1 MDEEQL
7 IDAVRQTLAYA
18 NRMRGNTTDEDL
30 AEKMI
35 WRLED
40 IVETYDGSK

>member
-1 MDEEQL
+1 MDDGWLIEQ
-7 IDAVRQTLAYA
+7 IRMTLAFA
-18 NRMRGNTTDEDL
+18 KRMRGETTDEDL

>member
-1 MDEEQL
+1 MGDDWLIEQ
-7 IDAVRQTLAYA
+7 IHDTLAFA
-18 NRMRGNTTDEDL
+18 KRMRGETTDEDL